1 MTKNPVFDPSEL
13 ENSTVA
19 VFREEFD
26 SEESCLSNGDEQSTE
41 PISEETLELRGED
54 PPEPGSVYII
64 SESDTSNVITN
75 ESGRINLSEF
85 GGVPKKSQ
93 KWVCCRSGG
102 WLGFTND
109 AGDATVYL
117 GHDIRG
123 VLICTATWHLP
134 WEHFCVRKR
143 AAGGF
148 EILMRH
154 WLGMQPVGHRYD
166 GALLGKREDADT
178 WWNFTKVG

>member
-1 MTKNPVFDPSEL
+1 MTRNPISEPAEL
-13 ENSTVA
+13 ENSTIAEFPESVA
-19 VFREEFD
+19 SED
-26 SEESCLSNGDEQSTE
+26 SRPSNDDKRPPEPGPDESLK
-41 PISEETLELRGED
+41 LRGED
-54 PPEPGSVYII
+54 PPEPGSIYII
-64 SESDTSNVITN
+64 SESNTSNVITN
-75 ESGRINLSEF
+75 DSGRINLKTF
-85 GGVPKKSQ
+85 DRVPEKSQ

-143 AAGGF
+143 GAGGF

-154 WLGMQPVGHRYD
+154 WLGMQPVGYRYD
-166 GALLGKREDADT
+166 GAHLGKREEADT
-178 WWNFTKVG
+178 WWSFTKVG